1 MSTSAIKVE
10 NLSKSFSSQI
20 LFEDASFQINPRER
34 IGLVGRNGHGK
45 TTLFRILVG
54 EEQPSNGTITIP
66 RNYRIGYVRQHLEFT
81 RETVL
86 QEGMRGLREEDHH
99 KEWKVEKIIAV
110 AEENARINRAIE
122 AGGNWLRKVL
132 DEKDPVATNDESE
145 YVDILKSHN
154 LKITPQ
160 RLAILK
166 EMTIDNPIPILMVSG
181 LEDDESVDKAFSAGA
196 TEYITK
202 PICWPLLIHRLK
214 NICAAIQAETN
225 LIRAKQS
232 ADEANRAKTEFLANM
247 SHELRTPMH
256 AILSFA
262 SMGNDKVGVAPD
274 DKLQRYFSRIEES
287 GKRLLFMLNDLLD
300 LSKLEAG
307 KMSFLIDQ
315 GDLLAIVK
323 KVEGECQSLL
333 VEKELKLTIDGGG
346 VSSKAWFD
354 SDRILQVITNLLS
367 NAIKF
372 SPSNSEIIISFKDDS
387 LTLDS
392 GEKVNA
398 VRLTVRDQGI
408 GIPENELESVFDKF
422 VQSSETNTGAGG
434 TGLGLAICKHI
445 VDFHSGNI
453 FAENNSDKGASF
465 HLVLPRNEIKE

>member
-1 MSTSAIKVE
+1 MSAVLKSEPSVVVNDRPAKV
-10 NLSKSFSSQI
+10 LVVDDDSTLRSLVRVRLKKYG
-20 LFEDASFQINPRER
+20 FE
-34 IGLVGRNGHGK
+34 V
-45 TTLFRILVG
+45 
-54 EEQPSNGTITIP
+54 
-66 RNYRIGYVRQHLEFT
+66 
-81 RETVL
+81 
-86 QEGMRGLREEDHH
+86 
-99 KEWKVEKIIAV
+99 
-110 AEENARINRAIE
+110 IE
-122 AGGNWLRKVL
+122 AGNGKAAVDCYVRV
-132 DEKDPVATNDESE
+132 DPDIILMDANMPGMDGFEATR
-145 YVDILKSHN
+145 ILKD
-154 LKITPQ
+154 
-160 RLAILK
+160 
-166 EMTIDNPIPILMVSG
+166 MTIDNPIPILMVSG

-307 KMSFLIDQ
+307 KMTFLIDQ
-315 GDLLAIVK
+315 GDLLTIVK
-323 KVEGECQSLL
+323 KVESECQSLL
-333 VEKELKLTIDGGG
+333 VEKQLNLTIDADGIPT
-346 VSSKAWFD
+346 KAWFD
-354 SDRILQVITNLLS
+354 SDRILQVVTNLLS

-372 SPSNSEIIISFKDDS
+372 SPDNSEIKITFIDDN
-387 LTLDS
+387 LVLDS
-392 GEKVNA
+392 GENVSA

-408 GIPENELESVFDKF
+408 GIPNDELESVFDKF

-465 HLVLPRNEIKE
+465 HLVLPRKEINE

>member
-1 MSTSAIKVE
+1 MSAVLKSEPSVVVNDRPAKV
-10 NLSKSFSSQI
+10 LVVDDDSTLRSLVRVRLKKYG
-20 LFEDASFQINPRER
+20 FE
-34 IGLVGRNGHGK
+34 V
-45 TTLFRILVG
+45 
-54 EEQPSNGTITIP
+54 
-66 RNYRIGYVRQHLEFT
+66 
-81 RETVL
+81 
-86 QEGMRGLREEDHH
+86 
-99 KEWKVEKIIAV
+99 
-110 AEENARINRAIE
+110 IE
-122 AGGNWLRKVL
+122 AGNGKAAVDCYVRV
-132 DEKDPVATNDESE
+132 DPDIILMDANMPGMDGFEATR
-145 YVDILKSHN
+145 ILKD
-154 LKITPQ
+154 
-160 RLAILK
+160 
-166 EMTIDNPIPILMVSG
+166 MTIDNPIPILMVSG

-307 KMSFLIDQ
+307 KMTFLIDQ
-315 GDLLAIVK
+315 GDLLTIVK
-323 KVEGECQSLL
+323 KVESECQSLL
-333 VEKELKLTIDGGG
+333 VEKQLKLTIDADGI
-346 VSSKAWFD
+346 STKAWFD
-354 SDRILQVITNLLS
+354 SDRILQVVTNLLS

-372 SPSNSEIIISFKDDS
+372 SPANSEIRITFIDDN
-387 LTLDS
+387 LVLDS
-392 GEKVNA
+392 GENVSA

-408 GIPENELESVFDKF
+408 GIPNDELESVFDKF

-465 HLVLPRNEIKE
+465 HLVLPRKEINE

>member
-1 MSTSAIKVE
+1 MSAVLKSEPSVVVNDRPAKV
-10 NLSKSFSSQI
+10 LVVDDDSTLRSLVRLRLKKYG
-20 LFEDASFQINPRER
+20 FE
-34 IGLVGRNGHGK
+34 V
-45 TTLFRILVG
+45 
-54 EEQPSNGTITIP
+54 
-66 RNYRIGYVRQHLEFT
+66 
-81 RETVL
+81 
-86 QEGMRGLREEDHH
+86 
-99 KEWKVEKIIAV
+99 
-110 AEENARINRAIE
+110 IE
-122 AGGNWLRKVL
+122 AGNGKVAV
-132 DEKDPVATNDESE
+132 DCYVRVAP
-145 YVDILKSHN
+145 DIILMDAN
-154 LKITPQ
+154 MPGMDGFEAT
-160 RLAILK
+160 RILK

>member
-1 MSTSAIKVE
+1 MSAVLKSEPNVVVNDRPAKV
-10 NLSKSFSSQI
+10 LVVDDDSTLRSLVRVRLRKYG
-20 LFEDASFQINPRER
+20 FE
-34 IGLVGRNGHGK
+34 V
-45 TTLFRILVG
+45 
-54 EEQPSNGTITIP
+54 
-66 RNYRIGYVRQHLEFT
+66 
-81 RETVL
+81 
-86 QEGMRGLREEDHH
+86 
-99 KEWKVEKIIAV
+99 
-110 AEENARINRAIE
+110 IE
-122 AGGNWLRKVL
+122 AGNGNAAVDCYVRV
-132 DEKDPVATNDESE
+132 DPDIILMDANMPGMDGFEATR
-145 YVDILKSHN
+145 ILKD
-154 LKITPQ
+154 
-160 RLAILK
+160 
-166 EMTIDNPIPILMVSG
+166 MTVDNPIPILMVSG

-274 DKLQRYFSRIEES
+274 EKLQRYFSRIEES

-315 GDLLAIVK
+315 GDLLSIVK
-323 KVEGECQSLL
+323 KVESECQSLL
-333 VEKELKLTIDGGG
+333 VEKKLKLIIDEGG
-346 VSSKAWFD
+346 VSAKAWFD
-354 SDRILQVITNLLS
+354 SDRIFQVVTNLLS

-372 SPSNSEIIISFKDDS
+372 SPNDSEIKISLKDDH

-392 GEKVNA
+392 GEIVGA
-398 VRLTVRDQGI
+398 VRLTVEDRGI
-408 GIPENELESVFDKF
+408 GIPNDELESVFDKF

-465 HLVLPRNEIKE
+465 HVVLPRNEIKE